1 MIIEFVGKRTSMLS
15 ADEVTTT
22 DEVRVYGAPTCTSG
36 ILCPL

>member
-1 MIIEFVGKRTSMLS
+1 MIIEFVGARTSILS

-22 DEVRVYGAPTCTSG
+22 DEVRVYGTLTCTSG

>member
-1 MIIEFVGKRTSMLS
+1 MIIEFVGTRTSMLS

-22 DEVRVYGAPTCTSG
+22 DEVRVFGNPTCTSG